1 MVANARFRG
10 PHRASVWWAS
20 LVHYLFLDEP
30 RTSFVVGE
38 PKATNSTVLGYDF
51 ANGFNIEKLID
62 LPHKRSALVKCSRE
76 RFFQLSPF
84 SWDGQAEIADHS
96 NRAARV

>member
-1 MVANARFRG
+1 MQ
-10 PHRASVWWAS
+10 
-20 LVHYLFLDEP
+20 YTFLDEP
-30 RTSFVVGE
+30 RTSFAVGE

-76 RFFQLSPF
+76 RLFQLSPL

-96 NRAARV
+96 YRAARV